1 MRLPTRNPT
10 LFPHV
15 PPIFPTVG
23 AHAPY
28 MVLSNHGGW
37 ADDMGK
43 GEIGG
48 TGRQI
53 PGSTP
58 QLSVGCLDLHHGVVR
73 TRESITILT
82 CHRHEH
88 KISQGLSA
96 CRTSCV
102 CQLDYFAQ
110 WPRLP
115 GMIPPGLFMRLR
127 RCVKA
132 ILIKTLD
139 SRERGKSSI
148 WRGDSGG
155 CGSVGPHIQYSV
167 SQKVM
172 QFVIS
177 NCVT

>member
-1 MRLPTRNPT
+1 MRLPTLNPT
-10 LFPHV
+10 LFPCV

-58 QLSVGCLDLHHGVVR
+58 QLSVGCLDLHHGVAR

-115 GMIPPGLFMRLR
+115 GMIPPGSFMRLR
-127 RCVKA
+127 EGNINQDTGFQRKREIFHLERRQWRLWKCWTVHTVLGITKSNA
-132 ILIKTLD
+132 I
-139 SRERGKSSI
+139 
-148 WRGDSGG
+148 
-155 CGSVGPHIQYSV
+155 C
-167 SQKVM
+167 
-172 QFVIS
+172 
-177 NCVT
+177 N